1 MDQTDGSSNLSTRPN
16 KRKCSENASEMI
28 KVCMGLEDTPRKVVS
43 SNNDSSATAHNSG
56 PLTARKQQR
65 QGSIDDPASI
75 VLKRRKFSYF
85 NYSVFHVKIQF
96 QLFVF

>member
-1 MDQTDGSSNLSTRPN
+1 
-16 KRKCSENASEMI
+16 MI
-28 KVCMGLEDTPRKVVS
+28 KVCMGLEDTPRKVVI

-56 PLTARKQQR
+56 PLAARKQQR

-85 NYSVFHVKIQF
+85 NYSVFYVKIQF
-96 QLFVF
+96 QLFVLDENSDDDTLADLPNKIPRTNR